1 MKKEKRNEELQSL
14 FDEALIRLKSGKTL
28 KGAEG
33 AMTPLIKRL
42 IEASLEG
49 EIDNH
54 LEKSRPNRRNGKGSK
69 TVKTSFGDV
78 PIDTSRDRE
87 CSFNLD
93 LLLKRQRS
101 LGPSLEQ
108 KILSLYSMG
117 MSYRDICHHIQE
129 M

>member
-1 MKKEKRNEELQSL
+1 MKKEKRNEELESV

-28 KGAEG
+28 EGAEG

-69 TVKTSFGDV
+69 TVKTSFGCRYYQAF
-78 PIDTSRDRE
+78 S
-87 CSFNLD
+87 
-93 LLLKRQRS
+93 
-101 LGPSLEQ
+101 
-108 KILSLYSMG
+108 
-117 MSYRDICHHIQE
+117 QE
-129 M
+129 V

>member
-14 FDEALIRLKSGKTL
+14 FDEALIHLKSGKTL

-54 LEKSRPNRRNGKGSK
+54 LEKSHPNRRNGKGSK

-93 LLLKRQRS
+93 LLPKRQRS